1 MVGDRIASDIE
12 GGRGAGLAT
21 VMVLS
26 GAGTRAEA
34 EAAEPGP
41 DHVVEDL
48 AALLR

>member
-1 MVGDRIASDIE
+1 MVGDRLASDIE

-26 GAGTRAEA
+26 GADSRADA
-34 EAAEPGP
+34 ERAQPGP
-41 DHVVEDL
+41 DHVVADL